1 MTGKGLDLVAGPA
14 KSKPRPKMGLEMG
27 LMGLKTAQKN
37 SGFRLLRNQVH
48 HLGTRNLAQGYL
60 ITQNLI

>member
-14 KSKPRPKMGLEMG
+14 NSKPRPKMGLEMG

-48 HLGTRNLAQGYL
+48 HLQGSNLHSRYL
-60 ITQNLI
+60 IL